1 MKLTLTHERGLE
13 YLTAEGSIEPR
24 DVQVLKVGV
33 GKLIRDGKNQIAL
46 EVAEATMP
54 DELVREL
61 MALDLVA
68 RELSGRVVVLATS
81 SALRTKLENFARPMT
96 LGVFS
101 DRGAVEKFFES
112 INDAPLGPI
121 QGAAPSVPSVA
132 DLEGSSEVAPEEQ
145 VKLLKEE
152 IRQRELQELG
162 KLRETISRLE
172 NENRVLLDQFKTYF
186 IERRQPPDERA
197 YQQRIADLEARLEKF
212 MDEQAKEKG
221 K

>member
-1 MKLTLTHERGLE
+1 M
-13 YLTAEGSIEPR
+13 
-24 DVQVLKVGV
+24 
-33 GKLIRDGKNQIAL
+33 
-46 EVAEATMP
+46 
-54 DELVREL
+54 
-61 MALDLVA
+61 
-68 RELSGRVVVLATS
+68 
-81 SALRTKLENFARPMT
+81 
-96 LGVFS
+96 
-101 DRGAVEKFFES
+101 
-112 INDAPLGPI
+112 
-121 QGAAPSVPSVA
+121 
-132 DLEGSSEVAPEEQ
+132 APEEQ